1 MLNRLKNVREGI
13 GRAIFAILCDHG
25 FCGLFFTAKSLRNDS
40 GEGQAVD
47 GDTRRGHAAQPS
59 RGHGDVGQLYVTGLD
74 FARG

>member
-1 MLNRLKNVREGI
+1 
-13 GRAIFAILCDHG
+13 
-25 FCGLFFTAKSLRNDS
+25 
-40 GEGQAVD
+40 VD

>member
-1 MLNRLKNVREGI
+1 MV
-13 GRAIFAILCDHG
+13 GRGSAELFLPSSVTTG
-25 FCGLFFTAKSLRNDS
+25 SSGLFFTAKSLRNDS
-40 GEGQAVD
+40 GEGQVVD